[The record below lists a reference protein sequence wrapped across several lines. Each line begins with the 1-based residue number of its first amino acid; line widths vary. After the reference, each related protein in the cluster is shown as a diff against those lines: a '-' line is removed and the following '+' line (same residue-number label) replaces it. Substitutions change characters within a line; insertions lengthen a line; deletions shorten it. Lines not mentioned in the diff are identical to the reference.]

1 MTSTIALPM
10 PRTSNRVEAIQKTPT
25 HEAGAL

>member
-10 PRTSNRVEAIQKTPT
+10 PSTSNRVEAMQMLPDRGG
-25 HEAGAL
+25 GAL